1 MKSKIIL
8 SFLCLFFF
16 ASSIFAQTAANMTIA
31 NIDMHYT
38 ISSKANTAEPIVI
51 DVSIVPFKTTEVAK
65 SYFPSISDNNL
76 TYTYDGS
83 RYVYLTLNHYE
94 GTPTRSITEWNT
106 YISNLFGHY
115 ATVLANMNK

>member
-8 SFLCLFFF
+8 SFLCVIFLTT
-16 ASSIFAQTAANMTIA
+16 SIFAQTAANMTTA

-51 DVSIVPFKTTEVAK
+51 DVSIIPFKTTEVAK
-65 SYFPSISDNNL
+65 NYFPAICDNNL

-83 RYVYLTLNHYE
+83 RYVSLTLNHYE
-94 GTPTRSITEWNT
+94 GTPTRTVAEWNT
-106 YISNLFGHY
+106 YISNLFDHA
-115 ATVLANMNK
+115 ATVLASMNK